1 MPALLAALAL
11 TFTRSA
17 WVGAAAGVAVLL
29 LIKDRRLLAL
39 LPVAFA
45 LFVALAPS
53 AVTSRLWSMFD
64 PHDPTSRDRI
74 AMLRSGVEMVRDH
87 PVTGVGP
94 NMVREVYA
102 SYRDAGAVE
111 ALNVHL
117 HNVPMQ
123 IAAERGLPALAI
135 WFTFLALVV
144 SDMIRMLRIGRSPSL
159 AAGGLAAVVAMF
171 AAGLFEYNFGDSEFL
186 MLFLVLV
193 TLPYAAARDDDRLPA

>member
-1 MPALLAALAL
+1 
-11 TFTRSA
+11 
-17 WVGAAAGVAVLL
+17 
-29 LIKDRRLLAL
+29 
-39 LPVAFA
+39 
-45 LFVALAPS
+45 
-53 AVTSRLWSMFD
+53 MFD

-144 SDMIRMLRIGRSPSL
+144 SDMVRMLRTGRSPSL

-193 TLPYAAARDDDRLPA
+193 TLPYAAARDDDRLAA